1 MTKTAFNAW
10 FALLLQRW
18 PFDLAEGTTAL
29 DFYRSRLWARAH
41 AFHGQWER
49 SFGEAVETAVASNRF
64 GRPSVD
70 QLVASTASRAGPD
83 PLAQPQGL
91 HGQALLDYQNAFWAT
106 RKRPTTDDRRKAHD
120 WFARTA
126 PSIAR
131 CLEHHW
137 PELRTTNG
145 TVASATSL
153 HPKDHTEDEERAA
166 IQDDRP
172 T

>member
-106 RKRPTTDDRRKAHD
+106 RKRPTTEDRRKAHA
-120 WFARTA
+120 WFLKTA
-126 PSIAR
+126 PAIAR

-137 PELRTTNG
+137 PELAPTPPDT
-145 TVASATSL
+145 
-153 HPKDHTEDEERAA
+153 TEDEERAA